1 MVDSGLDGILPVCRY
16 GTKVRSTGVDV
27 ESHWHRVCGNGLLV
41 CHHLVHYSRYI
52 LIDAHQVDHC
62 G

>member
-1 MVDSGLDGILPVCRY
+1 M
-16 GTKVRSTGVDV
+16 DV

-41 CHHLVHYSRYI
+41 RHHLVHYSRYI

>member
-1 MVDSGLDGILPVCRY
+1 M
-16 GTKVRSTGVDV
+16 DV
-27 ESHWHRVCGNGLLV
+27 ETYWHRVCGNGLLV
-41 CHHLVHYSRYI
+41 CHHLVHYYRYI